1 MEGLNILRVLAD
13 FTWHLIGR
21 YSKTKGS
28 IIMGSFHSSPQEMR
42 LDEKEQMRFMNMN
55 AKFSTKNLV
64 NFI

>member
-21 YSKTKGS
+21 YSKPKER

-42 LDEKEQMRFMNMN
+42 PDEKEQIRFMNMN